1 MEKSGDDEP
10 GGEDEHWDEV
20 VEDQVVKGVHLEKR
34 RKWEKLFIETLLY
47 LEHWYVTCSPE
58 NVVVVHRTKIY
69 KDVQRFH

>member
-1 MEKSGDDEP
+1 
-10 GGEDEHWDEV
+10 